1 MSIGTALIL
10 GLVQGIAE
18 FLPISSSGHL
28 AVIENLLGLDYTP
41 EENLL
46 FDVLLHV
53 GTLVTVCIFY
63 IKDIKAI
70 ASDLG
75 GFLLGRESVQDGD
88 GRLKPTIR
96 LLFLIVLG
104 TLPLFVILPF
114 HSKLETLFDNT
125 AFIAFAFIVTGA
137 ILFISGM
144 LAEGRKNEKTSSF
157 VDALTIGAAQAV
169 ATIPGIS
176 RSGVTITMGLA
187 CGFKRDFAVRFSFLL
202 SIPAVLGSTIVT
214 LIDAISAGVDFSNLP
229 VYLVGMIVAAVVGYV
244 ALTFLKNIVSSGG
257 LAGFSYY
264 CFFAGILTI
273 ILSLVT
279 KTA

>member
-28 AVIENLLGLDYTP
+28 AVIENLLGLEYAP

-63 IKDIKAI
+63 IKDIKSI
-70 ASDLG
+70 AKDLG
-75 GFLLGRESVQDGD
+75 GFLLGRESMQDD
-88 GRLKPTIR
+88 EGRLKPTMR
-96 LLFLIVLG
+96 LLCLIILA
-104 TLPLFVILPF
+104 TLPLLVILPF

-125 AFIAFAFIVTGA
+125 AFIAFSFIITGV

-144 LAEGRKNEKTSSF
+144 VADGRKNEKTSSF
-157 VDALTIGAAQAV
+157 ADALTVGAAQAV

-176 RSGVTITMGLA
+176 RSGITITMGLA

-229 VYLVGMIVAAVVGYV
+229 MYLVGMVVAAVVGYI
-244 ALTFLKNIVSSGG
+244 ALTLVKNIVSSGG
-257 LAGFSYY
+257 FAVFSYY
-264 CFFAGILTI
+264 CFFAGIVTI
-273 ILSLVT
+273 ILTLVNA
-279 KTA
+279 K